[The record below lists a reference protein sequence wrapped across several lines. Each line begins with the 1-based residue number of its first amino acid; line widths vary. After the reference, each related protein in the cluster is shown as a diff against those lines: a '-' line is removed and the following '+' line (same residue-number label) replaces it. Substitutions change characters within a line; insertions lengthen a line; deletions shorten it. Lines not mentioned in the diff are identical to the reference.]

1 MSFAC
6 VNKKINLFLT
16 NSIFGWLSKLWQNM
30 KVRTRF
36 IVFLYLYV
44 QGTIPYTAAE
54 RRKSEAA
61 IRENTPEANFDSSG
75 PEDDALSD
83 EDKAA
88 RVKRRLVRE
97 VKFLKGK
104 LDRLKI
110 KEHTAK
116 NERQA
121 IQVSMKKNQ
130 LVLR

>member
-1 MSFAC
+1 MKQIIKLIS
-6 VNKKINLFLT
+6 IFLT
-16 NSIFGWLSKLWQNM
+16 NYIQLASGAERQYEKFVKINC
-30 KVRTRF
+30 VC
-36 IVFLYLYV
+36 ICI
-44 QGTIPYTAAE
+44 QGTTPAAYE

-75 PEDDALSD
+75 PEDDDLND
-83 EDKAA
+83 EEKAA

-121 IQVSMKKNQ
+121 IRVSMKKNQ

>member
-1 MSFAC
+1 M
-6 VNKKINLFLT
+6 K
-16 NSIFGWLSKLWQNM
+16 NSSKL
-30 KVRTRF
+30 
-36 IVFLYLYV
+36 IVFVYCI
-44 QGTIPYTAAE
+44 QGTTPAAYE

-75 PEDDALSD
+75 PEDDDLND
-83 EDKAA
+83 EEKAA

-121 IQVSMKKNQ
+121 IRVSMKKNQ